1 MVGTSNLY
9 RFHQVPEIW
18 PLIHYQWTGGIE
30 PSRTS
35 LGSLGF
41 HPLRRTAPFPACPV
55 SGGVVASARELPT
68 PPTRRGPRGPRADGL
83 KSLHARCDR
92 KSGTSRYYLMIYHE
106 ILHNKQ
112 LLVQQFLKSS
122 SAHQALIQ
130 SQQCFLSEPR
140 KIRKTGI
147 SDRSHLQL
155 PIVAAGHDCDF
166 KPPPLPREIQPKTW
180 TANLYEVCA
189 SPRLP

>member
-1 MVGTSNLY
+1 M
-9 RFHQVPEIW
+9 VPEIW
-18 PLIHYQWTGGIE
+18 TLIHYQWTGFGIE
-30 PSRTS
+30 PSRTTITWITWIPCATTIFTIVTLELFS
-35 LGSLGF
+35 PTNRDSELGHQDHWSYASWPAIYSMR

-112 LLVQQFLKSS
+112 LLVQ
-122 SAHQALIQ
+122 
-130 SQQCFLSEPR
+130 
-140 KIRKTGI
+140 
-147 SDRSHLQL
+147 
-155 PIVAAGHDCDF
+155 
-166 KPPPLPREIQPKTW
+166 
-180 TANLYEVCA
+180 
-189 SPRLP
+189 